1 MTKKQQIPQQQQAA
15 ISMKIIGP
23 MRPILGYPIGQSL
36 ELEPLEPSRPP
47 PNKKSNGLVMIVF
60 QEYFSV
66 EKKNNSHFTAD
77 LFF

>member
-1 MTKKQQIPQQQQAA
+1 
-15 ISMKIIGP
+15 MKIIGP

-60 QEYFSV
+60 HEYFSV
-66 EKKNNSHFTAD
+66 EKKINLILLRTYFSKSKYT
-77 LFF
+77 LLYGIGVG